1 MPPDKSRHL
10 QMTKDES
17 RWLQLAPDGS
27 RSSDGSKSC
36 RQANSYRKS
45 IGWLIGLRRV
55 CYLSL
60 SLSLYI
66 YIYTRPDSTT
76 DHIKKAPNVTTEV
89 AELEFC
95 ARQVDNSLNS
105 VSMCVVSWNNQLA
118 KPHQIKSTCM
128 EANRI
133 DLNQIKS
140 ERINSDR
147 IKSNMINSNH
157 LKTHRIKRIA
167 CNRIKSNWI

>member
-1 MPPDKSRHL
+1 MAPDGPGRLQEAPDTSRWLQVGPDTSRCLQMASDKSRHL

-60 SLSLYI
+60 SLYI
-66 YIYTRPDSTT
+66 YITIYINIYATRLNNRPHQESSKCHNWSCWARVLCETGWQF
-76 DHIKKAPNVTTEV
+76 P
-89 AELEFC
+89 EFC
-95 ARQVDNSLNS
+95 KYV
-105 VSMCVVSWNNQLA
+105 CWF
-118 KPHQIKSTCM
+118 
-128 EANRI
+128 
-133 DLNQIKS
+133 
-140 ERINSDR
+140 
-147 IKSNMINSNH
+147 
-157 LKTHRIKRIA
+157 LKQPVG
-167 CNRIKSNWI
+167 